1 MKNKFEL
8 KDILLIIGLGLVFYN
23 EPSQI
28 KEFIKSLILVLGVAF
43 LVRFLVKRNKEKA
56 LRFSNWFE
64 KIEIKI
70 SNIVLDIFERFLNV
84 CLKIKKRNKK
94 D

>member
-1 MKNKFEL
+1 MKNKFKL
-8 KDILLIIGLGLVFYN
+8 KDILLIIGLGLMFYN

-43 LVRFLVKRNKEKA
+43 LVRFLVKKNKEKA
-56 LRFSNWFE
+56 LKLSNWFE

-70 SNIVLDIFERFLNV
+70 SNIVLDIFERFLNIY
-84 CLKIKKRNKK
+84 LKVKRKNKK